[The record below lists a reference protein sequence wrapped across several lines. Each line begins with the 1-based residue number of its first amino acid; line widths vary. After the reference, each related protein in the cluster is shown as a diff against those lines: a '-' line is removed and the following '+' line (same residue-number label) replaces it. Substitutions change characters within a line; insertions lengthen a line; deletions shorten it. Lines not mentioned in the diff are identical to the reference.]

1 MAGSVSKK
9 IAQTADRE
17 LSERVP
23 FSFHGATQLSLVEV
37 ENYNIEFRENRR
49 FIGDKANKQ
58 ALFDLVRKHRRLARK
73 NGRDPFGDLPDDKIN
88 KKLVTRVLRKGG
100 HAAQGVVH
108 AAIDEFAERL
118 VQVVRRFLKLP
129 EWKKV
134 ERIAVGGGTRSGR
147 LGEFIIG
154 RAQHILN
161 EKKIRIDLRP
171 IRSDPDEAGLLG
183 AAYLVPS
190 WVLAG
195 YDGILAIDI
204 GGTNIRAGVLELRIK
219 KSRSLVRVRVRQ
231 SVIWEHA
238 DEDPDRAEAVGEL
251 AKMLR
256 RMVREARR
264 AKIRLAPFIGIG
276 CPGRIRIDGA
286 IDRGAQN
293 LPGNWEAD
301 RFNLPL
307 RLRQEVRIVRGLE
320 TVVLMHND
328 AVVQGLSE
336 LPRMQDVTDWAILTI
351 GTGLGNAKFT
361 NRWPRR
367 KRKD

>member
-9 IAQTADRE
+9 IAQTADRD

-23 FSFHGATQLSLVEV
+23 FGFHGAAQLPLVDI
-37 ENYNIEFRENRR
+37 ENYNIEFREHRR

-58 ALFDLVRKHRRLARK
+58 ALFDLVRKHRRLARN
-73 NGRDPFGDLPDDKIN
+73 NGKDPFGDLPDDEID
-88 KKLVTRVLRKGG
+88 KKVVTRVLRKSG
-100 HAAQGVVH
+100 HAATGVVH
-108 AAIDEFAERL
+108 AAVDEFAERL
-118 VQVVRRFLKLP
+118 VHVVQRFLKLP

-134 ERIAVGGGTRSGR
+134 ERITIGGGTRSGR

-161 EKKIRIDLRP
+161 EKKIPIDLWP
-171 IRSDPDEAGLLG
+171 IRADPDEAGLLG

-195 YDGILAIDI
+195 YRGILAIDI
-204 GGTNIRAGVLELRIK
+204 GGTNVRVGVVELRVK
-219 KSRSLVRVRVRQ
+219 KSRCLVRARVHH
-231 SVIWEHA
+231 SDIWEYA
-238 DEDPDRAEAVGEL
+238 DEDLDRTEAVGEI
-251 AKMLR
+251 AKMLK
-256 RMVREARR
+256 RMVREAKRER
-264 AKIRLAPFIGIG
+264 IRLAPFIGIG

-307 RLRQEVRIVRGLE
+307 RLRQDVRIVRGLE

-336 LPRMQDVTDWAILTI
+336 LPRMQDVTDWAVLTI

>member
-9 IAQTADRE
+9 IAQTADRD

-23 FSFHGATQLSLVEV
+23 FGFHGAAQLPLVDV
-37 ENYNIEFRENRR
+37 ENYNIEFREHRR

-58 ALFDLVRKHRRLARK
+58 ALFDLVRKHRRLAQK
-73 NGRDPFGDLPDDKIN
+73 NGKDPFGDLPDDDIGKTV
-88 KKLVTRVLRKGG
+88 VTHVLRKGG
-100 HAAQGVVH
+100 RAARAVVH
-108 AAIDEFAERL
+108 AAVDEFAERL

-134 ERIAVGGGTRSGR
+134 ERIVVGGGTRSGR

-161 EKKIRIDLRP
+161 KKKIRIDLRP

-195 YDGILAIDI
+195 YEGILAIDI
-204 GGTNIRAGVLELRIK
+204 GGTNFRAGVVELKIK
-219 KSRSLVRVRVRQ
+219 KSRSLVRARVQQ
-231 SVIWEHA
+231 SVIWEYA
-238 DEDPDRAEAVGEL
+238 DEEPDRAEAVDEL
-251 AKMLR
+251 TKMLR

-307 RLRQEVRIVRGLE
+307 RLQQDVRIVRGLE

-367 KRKD
+367 ERKN